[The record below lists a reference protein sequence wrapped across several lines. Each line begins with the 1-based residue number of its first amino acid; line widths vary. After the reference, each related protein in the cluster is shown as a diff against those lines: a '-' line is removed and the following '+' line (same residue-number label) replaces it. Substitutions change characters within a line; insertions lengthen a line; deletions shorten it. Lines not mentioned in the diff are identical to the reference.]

1 MQVRLNKYI
10 AQSGICSRRKA
21 DELIKE
27 GKVKVNGEI
36 VKDLGVKINPE
47 KDLVEVEGNII
58 KPVEKKIYIKIY
70 KPVGY
75 LSAVGKDKFGRKT
88 LTDLLKELDI
98 KESLFP
104 VGRLDYNSEGLL
116 ILTNDGEFANKIA
129 HPKHE
134 IRKIYHIEVVPKVNE
149 ERLNQMKK
157 GAVLEDGFFKPDKVE
172 ILKHTKD
179 STWLLFEIHS
189 GKKRIL
195 RRYVSKFNHKVRRL
209 VRVKIDSISI
219 ENLKPRQ
226 FKHLTDKEVRSIYER
241 NSAK

>member
-10 AQSGICSRRKA
+10 SQSGICSRRKA
-21 DELIKE
+21 DELIKK
-27 GKVKVNGEI
+27 GKAKVNGEI
-36 VKDLGVKINPE
+36 IKDLGVKINPE
-47 KDLVEVEGNII
+47 KDIVEVEGNII

-88 LTDLLKELDI
+88 LTDLLKELNI

-134 IRKIYHIEVVPKVNE
+134 VKKVYHVEIVPKVYE
-149 ERLNQMKK
+149 ETLNQMKK
-157 GAVLEDGFFKPDKVE
+157 GAILEDDFLKPDKVK

-195 RRYVSKFNHKVRRL
+195 RRYVSKFNYKVRRL
-209 VRVKIDSISI
+209 IRVKINSISI
-219 ENLKPRQ
+219 ENLKPHQ
-226 FKHLTDKEVRSIYER
+226 FKHLTDKEVKSIYER
-241 NSAK
+241 DSIK

>member
-36 VKDLGVKINPE
+36 VKDLGIKINPE
-47 KDLVEVEGNII
+47 KDIVEVEGNII

-88 LTDLLKELDI
+88 LTDLLKELNI

-116 ILTNDGEFANKIA
+116 ILTNDGEFANKIT

-134 IRKIYHIEVVPKVNE
+134 IKKVYHVEVVPKVDE
-149 ERLNQMKK
+149 ETLNQMKK
-157 GAVLEDGFFKPDKVE
+157 GAVLEDGFFKPDKAE
-172 ILKHTKD
+172 ILKHVKD

-195 RRYVSKFNHKVRRL
+195 RRYVSKFNHKVKRL

-219 ENLKPRQ
+219 ENLKPHQ

-241 NSAK
+241 DSAE

>member
-36 VKDLGVKINPE
+36 VKDLGAKINPE
-47 KDLVEVEGNII
+47 KDIVEINGNII
-58 KPVEKKIYIKIY
+58 KPIEKKIYIKIY

-88 LTDLLKELDI
+88 LTDLLKELNI

-134 IRKIYHIEVVPKVNE
+134 VKKVYHVEVVPKVDE
-149 ERLNQMKK
+149 ETLNQMKK
-157 GAVLEDGFFKPDKVE
+157 GAVL
-172 ILKHTKD
+172 
-179 STWLLFEIHS
+179 
-189 GKKRIL
+189 
-195 RRYVSKFNHKVRRL
+195 
-209 VRVKIDSISI
+209 
-219 ENLKPRQ
+219 
-226 FKHLTDKEVRSIYER
+226 
-241 NSAK
+241 

>member
-36 VKDLGVKINPE
+36 IKDLGAKINPE
-47 KDLVEVEGNII
+47 KDIVEVEGNII

-88 LTDLLKELDI
+88 LTDLLKKLNI

-134 IRKIYHIEVVPKVNE
+134 IKKVYHVEVVPKVDKE
-149 ERLNQMKK
+149 TLNQMKK

-209 VRVKIDSISI
+209 VRVKIDIISI
-219 ENLKPRQ
+219 ENLKPYQ

-241 NSAK
+241 DSAE